1 MDKKLNDAFNTQI
14 KNELASAYLYLSMA
28 AYCDS
33 LSLEGFGNW
42 FKVQAKEEFGHA
54 MKMYG
59 FLNDR
64 GATISFEA
72 LPKPDADFASPKEVF
87 EKTLAHEKKVTAMIN
102 SLYETAQKSDDK
114 AAGIFLQWFITE
126 QVEEEKN
133 AAAIIDKLKMIKP
146 DSAALLMF
154 DGVLAKRG
162 AE

>member
-42 FKVQAKEEFGHA
+42 FKVQAKEEVGHA
-54 MKMYG
+54 MKMYE

-64 GATISFEA
+64 GVTISLEA
-72 LPKPDADFASPKEVF
+72 LPKPDADFASPKEAF
-87 EKTLAHEKKVTAMIN
+87 EKTLVHEKKVTALIN
-102 SLYETAQKSDDK
+102 SLYETAQKLDDK
-114 AAGIFLQWFITE
+114 AACIFLQWFITE

-133 AAAIIDKLKMIKP
+133 AMAIIDKLKMIKP

-154 DGVLAKRG
+154 DSVLAKRG